1 MHMLL
6 IPGLIA
12 ALIAVHLYLVV
23 KLGTTA
29 PPWLKAKL
37 PEPLEKEKV

>member
-1 MHMLL
+1 
-6 IPGLIA
+6 
-12 ALIAVHLYLVV
+12 V